1 MIPIDEHDP
10 RLLPSPV
17 FQIHTPRKFHPSIV
31 PLALVSPHP
40 EISPSATLDT
50 TPSGTLCRRPHDS
63 PASVPCFILLQ
74 PFQGPLRIRE
84 TSRLPNNPLRTAC
97 IHPSRQAAGHS
108 AKPFG
113 KSRQIEAPSIINR
126 FFRLGMPVIPSVRL
140 HDLPIFNRV
149 QHQRTG
155 CIAVPVN
162 GNHALQPRK
171 LPADNLFFQII
182 GGAGFRFHG

>member
-113 KSRQIEAPSIINR
+113 KTICPELQKGGDEWQKTGNEWFHRKTPQKNGSAGQFFTGGFMICGGRDTGSEAETTTMVLSLSTKSIASLSSLR
-126 FFRLGMPVIPSVRL
+126 
-140 HDLPIFNRV
+140 
-149 QHQRTG
+149 RT
-155 CIAVPVN
+155 
-162 GNHALQPRK
+162 
-171 LPADNLFFQII
+171 F
-182 GGAGFRFHG
+182 